1 MRTVYFD
8 HAATT
13 AVDPRVLERML
24 PFFSERYGNPSE
36 VHGLGREARAAV
48 DEARAQVAAALGAG
62 EKEIVFTSGGTES
75 DNLALL
81 GVTQKLEPGHVIISA
96 VEHPAV
102 METARYLQRLDWDV
116 TFAPVDR
123 HGVIDVDHYEAAFR
137 PDTRLAS
144 VMTANNVMGSL
155 QPIAELARLAHE
167 RGVTFHTDAVQAVGA
182 VPVDVNALGVD
193 LLSLSGHKVYGPKGS
208 GALFVRR
215 GVRLAPVTHGGG
227 HERRLRS
234 GTENVPGIVGLGAA
248 LDIAREELPA
258 QQPRVTALRDR
269 LIAGVL
275 GAVEEVTLL
284 GHPSER
290 LPGNACFSIRYV
302 EGESMVLQLDG
313 KGIAASSGS
322 ACASGSLEPSHVI
335 LAMGLGAEEAH
346 GSLRLTLGR
355 ENSAEDVDY
364 FVAVLPGVVERLR
377 AMSPLYAK
385 G

>member
-13 AVDPRVLERML
+13 AVEPRVLERML
-24 PFFSERYGNPSE
+24 PFFSDRYGNPSE
-36 VHGLGREARAAV
+36 IHALGREARAAV
-48 DEARAQVAAALGAG
+48 EAARAQVAAALGAT
-62 EKEIVFTSGGTES
+62 EKEILFTSGGTES

-81 GVTQKLEPGHVIISA
+81 GVAQKVEPGHVITSA

-102 METARYLQRLDWDV
+102 METVRHLQRQGWEV
-116 TFAPVDR
+116 TFAPVDG
-123 HGVIDVDHYEAAFR
+123 HGVVDRDQFAAAFR

-144 VMTANNVMGSL
+144 VMLANNVTGSL
-155 QPIAELARLAHE
+155 QPVAELARIAHE
-167 RGVTFHTDAVQAVGA
+167 HGVPFHTDAVQAVGSISVA
-182 VPVDVNALGVD
+182 VDELGVD
-193 LLSLSGHKVYGPKGS
+193 LLSLSSHKIYGPKGV
-208 GALFVRR
+208 GALYVRR
-215 GVRLAPVTHGGG
+215 GVRLGAVTHGGG
-227 HERRLRS
+227 HERRLRP

-248 LDIAREELPA
+248 LEVAMQELPA
-258 QQPRVTALRDR
+258 QRPRITALRDA

-275 GAVEEVTLL
+275 DSVDDVMLL

-290 LPGNACFSIRYV
+290 LPGNACFSVRYV

-355 ENSAEDVDY
+355 ENTGDDVEY
-364 FVAVLPGVVERLR
+364 FVAALPGVVEKLR
-377 AMSPLYAK
+377 AMSPLYAE

>member
-13 AVDPRVLERML
+13 AVDARVLERML

-48 DEARAQVAAALGAG
+48 DEARAQVAAALGAS

-81 GVTQKLEPGHVIISA
+81 GVLQKLEPGHLIISA

-102 METARYLQRLDWDV
+102 METARYLQRLDWEV

-123 HGVIDVDHYEAAFR
+123 HGVVDLDQYQAALR

-167 RGVTFHTDAVQAVGA
+167 RGVIFHTDAVQAVGA
-182 VPVDVNALGVD
+182 VPIDVNALGVD

-215 GVRLAPVTHGGG
+215 GVRLAPVIHGGG

-234 GTENVPGIVGLGAA
+234 GTENVPAIVGLGTA
-248 LDIAREELPA
+248 LAIAHEELPS
-258 QQPRVTALRDR
+258 QKPRITALRDR

-275 GAVEEVTLL
+275 GTVEEAILL

-313 KGIAASSGS
+313 QGVAASSGS

-335 LAMGLGAEEAH
+335 LAMGLGAEDAH

-364 FVAVLPGVVERLR
+364 LVAVLPGVVEKLR